1 MNHERKHHLKQNI
14 LTIQSLLSMLN
25 RNLDLKS
32 DPDGDEILEEAVL
45 AAKQLHSF
53 IDSIPSAPKGWERS
67 GQNGQ
72 VVQQLAQN
80 PKSEQKVVAKAFL
93 RAAQSLELSG
103 SEMSKIIGVSELSI
117 SRMRDGA
124 LIKEGK
130 WMELALA
137 FIRAYRSLDTVSG
150 PDRGNM
156 VAWFGSANHHLSGP
170 PRELVLHS
178 QGLFDVVRYLDGMR
192 AKL

>member
-1 MNHERKHHLKQNI
+1 M
-14 LTIQSLLSMLN
+14 
-25 RNLDLKS
+25 
-32 DPDGDEILEEAVL
+32 
-45 AAKQLHSF
+45 
-53 IDSIPSAPKGWERS
+53 
-67 GQNGQ
+67 
-72 VVQQLAQN
+72 VQQLAQN

-93 RAAQSLELSG
+93 RAAQSLGLNG
-103 SEMSKIIGVSELSI
+103 SEMSKIIGVSESSI

-124 LIKEGK
+124 LIKDGK

-137 FIRAYRSLDTVSG
+137 FIRAYRSLDAVAG

-156 VAWFGSANHHLSGP
+156 VAWFGSANHHLSGI

-178 QGLFDVVRYLDGMR
+178 QGLFDVARYLDGMR